1 LTAGALFIEA
11 YDPPR
16 TLASRLRLAAWGDAK
31 GTRLICVAFV
41 VVMFIRANLLICS
54 RRSRTVD
61 STGWAG
67 CGFRLEHCAGAAQRI

>member
-1 LTAGALFIEA
+1 LYVEA

-16 TLASRLRLAAWGDAK
+16 TLASRLRLAACGDAK

-41 VVMFIRANLLICS
+41 VVMIFIRANLLICS
-54 RRSRTVD
+54 RRSCTVD

-67 CGFRLEHCAGAAQRI
+67 CGFRLEHREGTAQRI